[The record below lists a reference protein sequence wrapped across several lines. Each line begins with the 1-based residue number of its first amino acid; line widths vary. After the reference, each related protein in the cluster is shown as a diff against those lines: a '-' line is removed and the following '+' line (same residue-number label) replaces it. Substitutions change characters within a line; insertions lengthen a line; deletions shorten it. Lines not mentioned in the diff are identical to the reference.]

1 MQRPRR
7 TAQFTF
13 HFLSISPTS
22 IDQKNFL
29 PANIELRRR
38 HLKGW
43 ATIRISFNSNDFSL
57 FSRGGGCATRALVG
71 EFSMSSWGHIS
82 MSGRDYACWRNNFQI
97 MQILGVLCEPQFIRS
112 IVVHP
117 SIVVKCLNISQCF
130 EMNIKK

>member
-22 IDQKNFL
+22 IDQKIFL

-38 HLKGW
+38 HLKGR

-57 FSRGGGCATRALVG
+57 SIQATRAVVG
-71 EFSMSSWGHIS
+71 EFSMSSRRHIS
-82 MSGRDYACWRNNFQI
+82 MSCRDYACWRNNFQI
-97 MQILGVLCEPQFIRS
+97 MQILGVLREPA
-112 IVVHP
+112 VHP
-117 SIVVKCLNISQCF
+117 FYCSPSQHSWEMVLLKQILKTVKRKRN
-130 EMNIKK
+130 

>member
-38 HLKGW
+38 HLKGR

-57 FSRGGGCATRALVG
+57 SIQATRAVVG
-71 EFSMSSWGHIS
+71 EFSMSSRRHIS
-82 MSGRDYACWRNNFQI
+82 MSCRDYACWRNNFQI
-97 MQILGVLCEPQFIRS
+97 MQIPGVRSEPQFIRS

-117 SIVVKCLNISQCF
+117 SIVGKWLNLSHCF
-130 EMNIKK
+130 EANIKNSQP